1 MEDTDLDFLFDGLPA
16 QEAKRMRKILAEWR
30 IGDEHSFPVQLA
42 LLTQAQW
49 KAAARTPVLLKQS
62 LELLDRKL
70 GDYRQ
75 QTATLLKDFNAA
87 ADTKVQE
94 LQDIIADQKE
104 AANVPLTDLR
114 GHTATAKRVL
124 NEMERQ
130 LTEGTA
136 ELKKYRDKFIEKRH
150 RLEQARAD
158 YENQKDWR
166 DWVVFGILLLS
177 MVAIGASIEAK
188 WHLL

>member
-1 MEDTDLDFLFDGLPA
+1 
-16 QEAKRMRKILAEWR
+16 
-30 IGDEHSFPVQLA
+30 
-42 LLTQAQW
+42 
-49 KAAARTPVLLKQS
+49 
-62 LELLDRKL
+62 
-70 GDYRQ
+70 
-75 QTATLLKDFNAA
+75 LKDFNAA

-104 AANVPLTDLR
+104 AANVALTDLR

-136 ELKKYRDKFIEKRH
+136 ELKKYRDKFIEERH